1 MSKKKKVSQKDTDRK
16 YLEIN
21 GKTVRFFFY
30 PPKAS
35 IYKYSSIIILKGKSS
50 PVQVKK
56 TPKLLEFLSRAPI
69 SFEEE

>member
-1 MSKKKKVSQKDTDRK
+1 MSKKKEVFQKDIDRK
-16 YLEIN
+16 ALEIN
-21 GKTVRFFFY
+21 GKRIRFLS
-30 PPKAS
+30 PKAS

>member
-35 IYKYSSIIILKGKSS
+35 IYKYSSIINPKGEIFTSASKEDTK
-50 PVQVKK
+50 V
-56 TPKLLEFLSRAPI
+56 A
-69 SFEEE
+69 

>member
-21 GKTVRFFFY
+21 GKRIRFLS
-30 PPKAS
+30 PKAS

-50 PVQVKK
+50 SMLAKK
-56 TPKLLEFLSRAPI
+56 KRKLLEFLSRAPI

>member
-21 GKTVRFFFY
+21 GKRVRFLS
-30 PPKAS
+30 PEAS
-35 IYKYSSIIILKGKSS
+35 IYKISSIIILKGKSS

>member
-1 MSKKKKVSQKDTDRK
+1 MSKKKKQHSKGINRK

-21 GKTVRFFFY
+21 GKTVRFLS
-30 PPKAS
+30 PKAS

-56 TPKLLEFLSRAPI
+56 TPKLLEFLSKAPI

>member
-21 GKTVRFFFY
+21 GKRIRFLS
-30 PPKAS
+30 PKAS
-35 IYKYSSIIILKGKSS
+35 IYKSSSIIILKGKSS
-50 PVQVKK
+50 TVPAKK
-56 TPKLLEFLSRAPI
+56 TSKLLEFLSRAPI

>member
-21 GKTVRFFFY
+21 GKTVRFLS
-30 PPKAS
+30 PKAS

-50 PVQVKK
+50 TVPGEK
-56 TPKLLEFLSRAPI
+56 TPKLLKFLS
-69 SFEEE
+69 

>member
-1 MSKKKKVSQKDTDRK
+1 MSKKKEVFQKDIDRK
-16 YLEIN
+16 ALEIN
-21 GKTVRFFFY
+21 GKRIRFLS
-30 PPKAS
+30 PKAS
-35 IYKYSSIIILKGKSS
+35 IYKNSSIIILKGKSS